1 MRVDKDSEARPRIL
15 INADGSCLGNPGPGG
30 WAVVLQSGAH
40 EKVLSGAEPMTTNNR
55 MELTAAI
62 QALSALK
69 RPSIVTLR
77 TDSRYVVDGMI
88 KWVHGWKKR
97 GWKTA
102 EKKPV
107 LNQDLWL
114 ALDAAAA
121 PHEVRWEW
129 VRGHA
134 GDALNERVD
143 RLAREEAARV
153 AAMSRK

>member
-1 MRVDKDSEARPRIL
+1 MAAEKAEVV

-30 WAVVLQSGAH
+30 WAAVLQSGGH
-40 EKVLSGAEPMTTNNR
+40 EKVLSGAAPQTTNNR

-62 QALSALK
+62 EALAALK
-69 RPSIVTLR
+69 RPTVVTLR
-77 TDSRYVVDGMI
+77 TDSRYVVDGI
-88 KWVHGWKKR
+88 TKWVHGWKKR
-97 GWKTA
+97 GWQTA

-114 ALDAAAA
+114 RLDELAGG
-121 PHEVRWEW
+121 HKVSWQW

-134 GDALNERVD
+134 GDGGNERVD

-153 AAMSRK
+153 AAATRK